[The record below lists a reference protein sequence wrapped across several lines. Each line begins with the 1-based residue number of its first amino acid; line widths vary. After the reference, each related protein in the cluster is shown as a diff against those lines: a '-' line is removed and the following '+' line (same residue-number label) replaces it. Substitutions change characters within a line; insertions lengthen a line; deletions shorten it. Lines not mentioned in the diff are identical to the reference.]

1 MDRRDTN
8 RFEKVRP
15 AGWPSGAA
23 AGLVV
28 ALVIVAAGCKSD
40 LNQQLLERELRYQ
53 EDQIYYLQDELEE
66 KQSRLA
72 QVAGENTS
80 LRRQLGVG
88 DSDDATPARGGRTRS
103 PRVPAAAPIPSAT
116 QVPDSAPRGGGPPID
131 LSPPTLEG
139 VPALPA
145 EPVVP
150 PATRDSL
157 SLPPAAAAILP
168 AAKPI
173 GLAEAN
179 PPALVRLSYEEPAG
193 QAAPTRL
200 VVKTGGEPGTPSGLF
215 LAVEPRDSTERL
227 VAGLAGDVI
236 VTAFDTAASP
246 GSRPLGRWVIP
257 AADAMARFRPT
268 GRRRG
273 IPLDLPWQGTLP
285 AGDHVRIHVQ
295 TAMPSG
301 MLETE
306 ALVPVR

>member
-1 MDRRDTN
+1 MDRRDAN
-8 RFEKVRP
+8 RFERIP
-15 AGWPSGAA
+15 LASWPSGVAV
-23 AGLVV
+23 GFVV
-28 ALVIVAAGCKSD
+28 ALVTVVVGCKSD

-88 DSDDATPARGGRTRS
+88 DSDDATPARGGRPRS
-103 PRVPAAAPIPSAT
+103 PRVPAAAPIPSAI

-150 PATRDSL
+150 PATRGPL
-157 SLPPAAAAILP
+157 SLPPAAAASHP
-168 AAKPI
+168 AATPI
-173 GLAEAN
+173 GMAEADQ
-179 PPALVRLSYEEPAG
+179 PALVQLSYEEPAG
-193 QAAPTRL
+193 QTAPTRL
-200 VVKTGGEPGTPSGLF
+200 VVKTGGEPGTPNGLF

-246 GSRPLGRWVIP
+246 GSPPLGRWVIS
-257 AADAMARFRPT
+257 AADAVARFRPT

-285 AGDHVRIHVQ
+285 AGDHVRLHVQ
-295 TAMPSG
+295 TAMPAG
-301 MLETE
+301 ILETE